1 MLGKRGIRFIF
12 PFEKNNPCLPMAE
25 NDSPWLQEDTSWRR
39 QTSHGKKRTAFIKTT
54 ARHTSLRHALKI
66 KNHLPGCVQQ
76 VLLRADGE
84 FLSCQSVST
93 GSASHFVCLISS
105 EDYK

>member
-1 MLGKRGIRFIF
+1 
-12 PFEKNNPCLPMAE
+12 MAE

-93 GSASHFVCLISS
+93 GSAGHFVCLISS